1 MTFMKFIKIFNLRE
15 ECPVVYLA
23 VHIGF
28 LAKFQWRFVCCNR
41 FHNTIRTAYHS
52 LRFQVSTT
60 RKVVWFH
67 VTTFEKGMK
76 RRGSCQIGL
85 DFQRLEWMKSMLQK
99 KYKVTGLTHLWKSQ
113 IDKRSRKLPKHW
125 RWNLIRACLET
136 RRQRSLLLTQST
148 IGIVNSALESTGRRR

>member
-85 DFQRLEWMKSMLQK
+85 DFQRLEWMKSMLYKKIQSYWAHPSLEIPNWQK
-99 KYKVTGLTHLWKSQ
+99 VEEASQTLTVEPYPCVPW
-113 IDKRSRKLPKHW
+113 DKKAKKFAADSIHHW
-125 RWNLIRACLET
+125 YC
-136 RRQRSLLLTQST
+136 
-148 IGIVNSALESTGRRR
+148 